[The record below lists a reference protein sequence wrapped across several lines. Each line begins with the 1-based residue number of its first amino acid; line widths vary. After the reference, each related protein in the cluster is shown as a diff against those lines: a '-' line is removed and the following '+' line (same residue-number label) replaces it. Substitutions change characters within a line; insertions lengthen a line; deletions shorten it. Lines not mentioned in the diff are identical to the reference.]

1 MTEKYKT
8 IMNEMGYNH
17 LVCDIFNN
25 WEDVKDEILIPE
37 RKDGS
42 GNGTV
47 HVFLGNANNVLRNE
61 FSKYY
66 DDVKANGDTN
76 KGAIVINH
84 YFLKSNIYSMIGA
97 MCQFCH
103 AKKIDYYQTV
113 EKIFKEIEN
122 EPSNN
127 GLLHT
132 TSLFKLS
139 IGSSKLRPYFKQ
151 FDSDGIFHKVVRL
164 LLIPKSAY
172 KIYLLKNDDDEYAAF
187 WLIGFNDLDD
197 FEVDS
202 TGENLF
208 NTKKFQ
214 TCTPTNI
221 LRCPW
226 HRQVSYHQ

>member
-1 MTEKYKT
+1 MTEKYKE

-17 LVCDIFNN
+17 LVCDIFDI
-25 WEDVKDEILIPE
+25 WEDVKDEILLPD

-47 HVFLGNANNVLRNE
+47 HVFLGNADNVLRNE
-61 FSKYY
+61 FSTYY
-66 DDVKANGDTN
+66 NDVKKNGDTN
-76 KGAIVINH
+76 KGAVVINH

-97 MCQFCH
+97 MCQYCY
-103 AKKIDYYQTV
+103 AKKIDFSRTV

-139 IGSSKLRPYFKQ
+139 IGSRKLRPYFKQ
-151 FDSDGIFHKVVRL
+151 FESDGIFHKVIRL
-164 LLIPKSAY
+164 LLVPKSAY
-172 KIYLLKNDDDEYAAF
+172 KLYLLKNDNGDYAAF

-197 FEVDS
+197 FEVNS
-202 TGENLF
+202 IRENLLT
-208 NTKKFQ
+208 NKKRTQ
-214 TCTPTNI
+214 
-221 LRCPW
+221 
-226 HRQVSYHQ
+226 